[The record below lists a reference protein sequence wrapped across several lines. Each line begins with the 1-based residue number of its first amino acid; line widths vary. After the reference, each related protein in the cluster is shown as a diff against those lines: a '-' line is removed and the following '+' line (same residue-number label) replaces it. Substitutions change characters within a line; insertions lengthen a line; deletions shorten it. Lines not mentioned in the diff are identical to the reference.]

1 MFVNEIFDT
10 NISKTAYFKPI
21 FETQI
26 NTIINKIENRQA
38 RWQMPRNCHT
48 IPTQTIKI
56 NEYKNLFNLFNVCKG
71 RFGSFKFKNQFDY
84 ILDNIEITNSNSDI
98 FEVFKLYKINN
109 FTTKKP
115 IKSFN
120 TENFNLKINGQ
131 NFHNFNIL
139 EDGKIKINHN
149 IGVNDIIEISGE
161 FFDVV
166 RFDTDFLNAKFTSH
180 SNVEILEF
188 NLIEV

>member
-1 MFVNEIFDT
+1 MFVNEIFDI

-38 RWQMPRNCHT
+38 KWQMPRNYHT
-48 IPTQTIKI
+48 MPTQVIKI

-109 FTTKKP
+109 FTTKKL
-115 IKSFN
+115 IKSFD

-131 NFHNFNIL
+131 NFYDFNIL

-149 IGVNDIIEISGE
+149 INASDTLEVSGE

-166 RFDTDFLNAKFTSH
+166 RFDTDFLNAKFISH

-188 NLIEV
+188 SLIEV